1 MNRDPDLV
9 SITKNRTINIIQDTE
24 KSIDARESSF
34 DSSDDTEVQENINV
48 FDDYRPE
55 DLEGVWIQ
63 KIDRRKNQLIPCK
76 FIAKK
81 GTEVIGIPK
90 VYLDD
95 YYKIDT
101 ANLEV
106 SQLLREGDIIYT
118 EIINPNSLSNS
129 SIVIRK
135 VLYCKWDEKNHNF
148 DVITETITKNV
159 TSSIRQELDTKESVT
174 VESGSYTQEELRK
187 TKIYSKQQR
196 VPYQR
201 NKVTTTDNRAKAFI
215 RFLEMRTG
223 LKVVEVTAGDSW
235 SARINNNVIEINR
248 DKIKNDEDLLKE
260 SIHEFMHVVLG
271 NLRLHN
277 PTTYYEIMNRYKQI
291 LPEVADNKEVYS
303 SELEKIEESLV
314 RKATEN
320 AMKLISDVNNPN
332 QTLLDSI
339 FKSLDEEVSKF
350 FGQNISGE
358 NLNKSIDNLMSR
370 TNIFKAQLG
379 NLDLI
384 GLRNRSV
391 RLDILS
397 KVTKECN

>member
-1 MNRDPDLV
+1 
-9 SITKNRTINIIQDTE
+9 
-24 KSIDARESSF
+24 
-34 DSSDDTEVQENINV
+34 
-48 FDDYRPE
+48 
-55 DLEGVWIQ
+55 
-63 KIDRRKNQLIPCK
+63 
-76 FIAKK
+76 
-81 GTEVIGIPK
+81 
-90 VYLDD
+90 
-95 YYKIDT
+95 
-101 ANLEV
+101 
-106 SQLLREGDIIYT
+106 
-118 EIINPNSLSNS
+118 
-129 SIVIRK
+129 
-135 VLYCKWDEKNHNF
+135 
-148 DVITETITKNV
+148 
-159 TSSIRQELDTKESVT
+159 
-174 VESGSYTQEELRK
+174 
-187 TKIYSKQQR
+187 
-196 VPYQR
+196 
-201 NKVTTTDNRAKAFI
+201 
-215 RFLEMRTG
+215 
-223 LKVVEVTAGDSW
+223 
-235 SARINNNVIEINR
+235 
-248 DKIKNDEDLLKE
+248 
-260 SIHEFMHVVLG
+260 MHVVLG